1 MLAHGV
7 SRGDEV
13 IVPSLTYIA
22 TANAVR
28 YQGANPVFVDV
39 DAATWC
45 LDPALVEGAVS
56 PRTRGI
62 VAVHLYGHPADMD
75 ALNDIARR
83 HGLWVVEDAAEAFGA
98 TYRGRPVGGL
108 GSIATW
114 SFYGNK
120 ILTSGEGGALSV
132 EDPELERRIRLFRG
146 QGIDPERR
154 YWFTE
159 VGYNYRLTNVACAIL
174 CAQIERVEEMLS
186 ARRHIFDLYRQ
197 GLADTPGIGHQPIA
211 EWATAAPW
219 LFSVT
224 VDEERFGMSRD
235 DLMGLLDAD
244 GIETRPL
251 FIPIHT
257 LPPYRNPSTGARLP
271 HTDRLGSTGV
281 SLPTSSA
288 MTDAD
293 VDRVVTSIG
302 RAASR

>member
-1 MLAHGV
+1 M
-7 SRGDEV
+7 
-13 IVPSLTYIA
+13 
-22 TANAVR
+22 
-28 YQGANPVFVDV
+28 
-39 DAATWC
+39 
-45 LDPALVEGAVS
+45 
-56 PRTRGI
+56 
-62 VAVHLYGHPADMD
+62 
-75 ALNDIARR
+75 
-83 HGLWVVEDAAEAFGA
+83 WVVEDAAEAYGA

-132 EDPELERRIRLFRG
+132 DDPELEARIRLFRG
-146 QGIDPERR
+146 QGMDPERR

-197 GLADTPGIGHQPIA
+197 GLADTPGIGLQPIA

-219 LFSVT
+219 LFSMT
-224 VDEERFGMSRD
+224 VDEEEFGMSRD
-235 DLMGLLDAD
+235 DLMGHLDAD

-302 RAASR
+302 RASSR